1 MTDQALTNQTFDKE
15 APVTGSPQAGIV
27 RDPRQHSESRQGDS
41 RQRDSGKLG
50 DSRQHVGPLLHIEGL
65 SVDYRIPDGV
75 RTAVVGTELIMAPGE
90 TVALV
95 GESGSGKSTTAEALV
110 GLLPGNAE
118 ITGGRIEFEGAD
130 LLRLSPRRRRA
141 LAGVRIG
148 FVPQDPMT
156 ALNPVQR
163 IGDQIAEVLLVH
175 RLTDRR
181 TARTDA
187 VEALAAA
194 GVDRPGQRARQY
206 PHQLSGGMRQ
216 RALIAMAMV
225 AEPALLVADEPTSA
239 LDVTVQ
245 RRILD
250 RIAELGART
259 GTGVLLI
266 THDLGVA
273 LERADRIVVMR
284 RGEIVETGTAERI
297 RTSGRHEYT
306 RELIAAAPSLGP
318 AVVGPRP
325 VEVASSAVP
334 GAATGT
340 AEADADT
347 PLLSVRGLVK
357 EFALPGDL
365 GRRPGTVRAV
375 DGVDLDIVAGQTLAL
390 VGESGSGKSTA
401 ARLAIRLENPDA
413 GTVTFDGEDIT
424 TATGR
429 RLRALRR
436 RFQIVYQSPYAS
448 LDPRLD
454 VADLVAE
461 PLNAFALGTRGER
474 RAKVADLIER
484 VQLTGEYLR
493 RKPAELSGGQRQRVA
508 IARALAIDPELVLLD
523 EPVSALDVSVQAQI
537 LRLLGDLQAELEIG
551 YLFISHDL
559 AVVAQVAHRIAVMRS
574 GQLVEQGPAHEIL
587 TAPRAEYTRDLLAAI
602 PRPVEHGGLL
612 EEGAA

>member
-1 MTDQALTNQTFDKE
+1 MTNQTLDKE
-15 APVTGSPQAGIV
+15 TPVTTSPRGSNV
-27 RDPRQHSESRQGDS
+27 RDPHQHRDSHQHSDS
-41 RQRDSGKLG
+41 
-50 DSRQHVGPLLHIEGL
+50 LLRIDGL
-65 SVDYRIPDGV
+65 SVDYRTADGV
-75 RTAVVGTELIMAPGE
+75 RTAVLGTELTVAPGE

-110 GLLPGNAE
+110 GLLPDNAE
-118 ITGGRIEFEGAD
+118 ITGGRIEFEEAD

-148 FVPQDPMT
+148 FVPQDPMA

-163 IGDQIAEVLLVH
+163 IGDQIAEVLRVH

-187 VEALAAA
+187 IEALDAA
-194 GVDRPGQRARQY
+194 GVDRPAQRARQY

-284 RGEIVETGTAERI
+284 RGEIVETGTAEQVG
-297 RTSGRHEYT
+297 TAARHDYT
-306 RELIAAAPSLGP
+306 RELIAAAPSLASIP
-318 AVVGPRP
+318 ADRP
-325 VEVASSAVP
+325 VVEVVEPAAAEPEPTTDASP
-334 GAATGT
+334 AAGT
-340 AEADADT
+340 S
-347 PLLSVRGLVK
+347 LLSVRGLVK
-357 EFALPGDL
+357 EFVLPADL

-375 DGVDLDIVAGQTLAL
+375 DGVDLDVAAGQTLAL
-390 VGESGSGKSTA
+390 VGESGSGKSTT

-413 GTVTFDGEDIT
+413 GTVNFDGDDIT
-424 TATGR
+424 TAAGR

-454 VADLVAE
+454 VAELVAE
-461 PLNAFALGTRGER
+461 PLHAFALGTRAER

-484 VQLTGEYLR
+484 VQLTGDHLR

-508 IARALAIDPELVLLD
+508 IARALAIDPELVVLD

-537 LRLLGDLQAELEIG
+537 LRLLGELQAEWGIA

-574 GQLVEQGPAHEIL
+574 GRLVESGPTSEIF
-587 TAPRAEYTRDLLAAI
+587 ARPRAGYTRDLLAAI
-602 PRPVEHGGLL
+602 PRPASTTVGSAG